1 MIARKFVQHP
11 LAIEPP
17 EPAVLLATE
26 RACRPVVDTVVIH
39 MGHSRDAI
47 ARNPIIGIAGC
58 CARRERRC
66 GRAAKERNEL
76 ASFHCVVPSR
86 AFQTKG

>member
-1 MIARKFVQHP
+1 MPHGHPMIARKFVQHP
-11 LAIEPP
+11 LATEPP

-39 MGHSRDAI
+39 TGHSRDAI

-58 CARRERRC
+58 CARAPSGDAAAPPRSAMNSRRFT
-66 GRAAKERNEL
+66 A
-76 ASFHCVVPSR
+76 
-86 AFQTKG
+86 